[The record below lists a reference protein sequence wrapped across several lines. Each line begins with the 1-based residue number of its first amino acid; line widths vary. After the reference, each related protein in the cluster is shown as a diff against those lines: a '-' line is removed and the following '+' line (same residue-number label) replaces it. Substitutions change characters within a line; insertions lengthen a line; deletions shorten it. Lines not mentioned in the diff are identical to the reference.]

1 MTDRPVRPWDLYNKN
16 MNRAPSSV
24 VAERLE
30 ICKTCPFFRSSIQ
43 QCKKCGCIMPQK
55 AKLADAFC
63 PEHKW
68 GKFEV

>member
-1 MTDRPVRPWDLYNKN
+1 MKDKPVRPWDLYNKN
-16 MNRAPSSV
+16 MNRAPSNIV
-24 VAERLE
+24 RERLDV
-30 ICKTCPFFRSSIQ
+30 CKSCPFFRSGIQ

-68 GKFEV
+68 GKFEA